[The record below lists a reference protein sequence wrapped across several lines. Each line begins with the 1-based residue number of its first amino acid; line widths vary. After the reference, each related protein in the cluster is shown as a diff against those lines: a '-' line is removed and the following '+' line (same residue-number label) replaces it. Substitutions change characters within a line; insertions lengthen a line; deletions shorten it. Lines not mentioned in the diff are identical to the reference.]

1 MAAQATEWID
11 DLYSSRAK
19 LAGPGMV
26 GINPRRVAEVIAF
39 GGGYPDPS
47 SFPIQDILDSARIA
61 LERDGEWALQYAPG
75 SGTPELVT
83 ELLRKLQRDQGIS
96 AAPEN
101 VLITNGGSQA
111 LGLIWEA
118 FVNPGDAI
126 ISEAPFFLGA
136 VGRCESSGA
145 DVREVPLDD
154 EGIVISALEHEL
166 ERLAGEGKRAKF
178 LYLVPNFQNPTG
190 ITYTEER
197 RRQIIEIAQAHQLPI
212 VEDDAYHD
220 LRYEGERVPTFYGL
234 DDSGLVMYTGTF
246 SKIISAGM
254 RLGWVIANPSIIAHL
269 SGLKTDFSTNTFTSH
284 IVAEFAGSGTLQEHI
299 GHLKEVYRERR
310 DVMLQALETEMPD
323 GTTWTRPTGGFF
335 IWVTLPEGV
344 SGATVAAEAQQ
355 RGVSVGLGTNFYT
368 GAGGERNIR
377 LSYSFNDEDEI
388 HKGIA
393 IIAGVVREQVEA

>member
-1 MAAQATEWID
+1 MANQAAQWIV
-11 DLYSSRAK
+11 DLYSERAK

-26 GINPRRVAEVIAF
+26 GINPRRVADVIAF

-61 LERDGEWALQYAPG
+61 LERDGDWALQYAPG
-75 SGTPELVT
+75 SGTPELVG
-83 ELLRKLQRDQGIS
+83 ELLRKLEHDQGIK

-111 LGLIWEA
+111 LGLIWET

-136 VGRCESSGA
+136 VQRCRASGA

-154 EGIVISALEHEL
+154 EGIVISALEQEL
-166 ERLAGEGKRAKF
+166 ERLNGEGKRAKF

-190 ITYTEER
+190 ITYTEQR
-197 RRQIIEIAQAHQLPI
+197 RREIIKIAQDHQLPI
-212 VEDDAYHD
+212 LEDDAYHD
-220 LRYEGERVPTFYGL
+220 LRYEGQAVPTFYEL
-234 DDSGLVMYTGTF
+234 DDTGLVMYVGTF

-269 SGLKTDFSTNTFTSH
+269 SGVKTDFSTNTFTSH
-284 IVAEFAGSGTLQEHI
+284 IVAEFAASGTLKEHI
-299 GHLKEVYRERR
+299 GQLKGIYSQRR
-310 DVMLQALETEMPD
+310 DFMLDALAAEMPE
-323 GTTWTRPTGGFF
+323 GTSWTRPTGGFF

-344 SGATVAAEAQQ
+344 TGAEVAAEAQQ
-355 RGVSVGLGTNFYT
+355 RGVSVGVGTNFYT
-368 GAGGERNIR
+368 RDGGERNIR

-388 HKGIA
+388 RKGIA
-393 IIAGVVREQVEA
+393 TIAGVVREQMAR